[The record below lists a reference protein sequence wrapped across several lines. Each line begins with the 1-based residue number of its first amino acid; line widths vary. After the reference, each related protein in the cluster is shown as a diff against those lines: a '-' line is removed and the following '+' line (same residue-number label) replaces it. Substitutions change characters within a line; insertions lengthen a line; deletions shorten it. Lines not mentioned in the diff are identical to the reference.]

1 MHDERWTLL
10 GCDSDGGMQRH
21 GGRRTR
27 ISRLVHVSDEL
38 DRVPQLCSLHCT
50 LLSVIEMLISALF
63 PLAGLQGTQVGSTR
77 HIDAKAETTGYARAF
92 RRAFDSQPQGRLR

>member
-1 MHDERWTLL
+1 MTSAGRSWVAIPTA
-10 GCDSDGGMQRH
+10 GWNGTAGGDQE
-21 GGRRTR
+21 

-38 DRVPQLCSLHCT
+38 DRVPQLCRVHCT

-92 RRAFDSQPQGRLR
+92 RRAFDSQPQDRLR